1 MWRTGAGAPATE
13 GVTWPPFGNPSRGI
27 ADRHRKPL
35 PSTGRTR
42 DRPARLERLPGR
54 SRPGTGSARRRA
66 RSGPH
71 VRRRAPDAGSRF
83 RPSQPEPAAQGH
95 GTGRAVTRRRE
106 EVVEQCRQ
114 LTDEDFP
121 ARKHVL
127 ASALTGLCA
136 HYSKTWQDER
146 ALAAVQ
152 EAADAYQRHVA
163 VSPAAIDPDH
173 AGSLNNLGAAMAS
186 LRRPSEAVPLLR
198 PPRTSTNGSPR
209 PHREHMT
216 GIT

>member
-1 MWRTGAGAPATE
+1 MSVCLAGLGRALEALAAAHEAVLTSGAG
-13 GVTWPPFGNPSRGI
+13 R
-27 ADRHRKPL
+27 
-35 PSTGRTR
+35 RTPVLAFALANLSLRLR
-42 DRPARLERLPGR
+42 DMGQDERSL
-54 SRPGTGSARRRA
+54 A
-66 RSGPH
+66 
-71 VRRRAPDAGSRF
+71 AG
-83 RPSQPEPAAQGH
+83 
-95 GTGRAVTRRRE
+95 E
-106 EVVEQCRQ
+106 EAVEQCRQ

-173 AGSLNNLGAAMAS
+173 AGSRTIS
-186 LRRPSEAVPLLR
+186 VPR
-198 PPRTSTNGSPR
+198 WPA
-209 PHREHMT
+209 
-216 GIT
+216 